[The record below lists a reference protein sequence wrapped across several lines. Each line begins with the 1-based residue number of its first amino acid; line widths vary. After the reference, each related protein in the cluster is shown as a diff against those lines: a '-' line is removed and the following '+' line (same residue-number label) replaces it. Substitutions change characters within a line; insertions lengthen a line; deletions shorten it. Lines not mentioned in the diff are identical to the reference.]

1 MEVKF
6 EVRPYLDVIH
16 NKSLLKTY
24 EENIK
29 TFGHYGT
36 LTTSEFPAG
45 GSTDMGN
52 VSYVVPSIHPMYYIG
67 SDAFNH
73 TREFNTATGIMFV
86 CVKEKFDIS
95 LPIVKFLLAIHVV
108 FGLWKST
115 TFVSP
120 YITMYMYTVYV

>member
-1 MEVKF
+1 
-6 EVRPYLDVIH
+6 
-16 NKSLLKTY
+16 
-24 EENIK
+24 
-29 TFGHYGT
+29 
-36 LTTSEFPAG
+36 
-45 GSTDMGN
+45 MGN

-108 FGLWKST
+108 FSLWKLT

-120 YITMYMYTVYV
+120 YITITCELSRHLHYTAEFHGLVIWL

>member
-6 EVRPYLDVIH
+6 DGRPYLDVIH
-16 NKSLLKTY
+16 NNSLLKTY

-29 TFGHYGT
+29 TFGHYET
-36 LTTSEFPAG
+36 LSASEFPAG

-73 TREFNTATGIMFV
+73 TREFTTATGIIFMTRPWTL
-86 CVKEKFDIS
+86 D
-95 LPIVKFLLAIHVV
+95 
-108 FGLWKST
+108 G
-115 TFVSP
+115 
-120 YITMYMYTVYV
+120 YI

>member
-52 VSYVVPSIHPMYYIG
+52 VSYVVPSIHPLYYIG

-115 TFVSP
+115 KFV
-120 YITMYMYTVYV
+120 

>member
-29 TFGHYGT
+29 TFGYYGT

-52 VSYVVPSIHPMYYIG
+52 VSYVVPSIHPLYYIG

-73 TREFNTATGIMFV
+73 TREFNTATGIICLCQREV
-86 CVKEKFDIS
+86 
-95 LPIVKFLLAIHVV
+95 
-108 FGLWKST
+108 
-115 TFVSP
+115 
-120 YITMYMYTVYV
+120 